1 MIVSESVSNH
11 PSVVRVRDRLRELS
25 VSGEITILEDSAR
38 SAREAA
44 DALGVD
50 VGQIC
55 SSLIFSVAG
64 KPVLILTS
72 GRHRVDTDLVAKRL
86 GVPSLD
92 RADADVVRSATG
104 FAIGGVAPI
113 AHVTAIDTYIDSALG
128 EHSVIWA
135 AAGHPHA
142 VFPTSFTELVAITGG
157 KVIEV
162 AEQ

>member
-1 MIVSESVSNH
+1 MSESVSNH
-11 PSVVRVRDRLRELS
+11 PSVVRVRDRLRELA

-44 DALGVD
+44 DALGVE

-72 GRHRVDTDLVAKRL
+72 GRHRVNTDLVANRL

-113 AHVTAIDTYIDSALG
+113 AHATAIDTYIDSALG

-142 VFPTSFTELVAITGG
+142 VFPTSFTELVAITCGT
-157 KVIEV
+157 VIEV

>member
-1 MIVSESVSNH
+1 M
-11 PSVVRVRDRLRELS
+11 RVRDRLRELA

-72 GRHRVDTDLVAKRL
+72 GRHRVNTDLVANRL

-113 AHVTAIDTYIDSALG
+113 AHATAIDTYIDSALG

-142 VFPTSFTELVAITGG
+142 VFPTSFTELVAITCGT
-157 KVIEV
+157 VIEV

>member
-11 PSVVRVRDRLRELS
+11 PSVVRVRDRLRELA

-113 AHVTAIDTYIDSALG
+113 AHATAIDTYIDSALG

>member
-1 MIVSESVSNH
+1 M
-11 PSVVRVRDRLRELS
+11 
-25 VSGEITILEDSAR
+25 SGEITILEDSAR

-44 DALGVD
+44 DALGVE

-72 GRHRVDTDLVAKRL
+72 GRHRVNTDLVANRL

-113 AHVTAIDTYIDSALG
+113 AHATAIDTYIDSALG

-157 KVIEV
+157 TVIEV

>member
-1 MIVSESVSNH
+1 MGESVANH
-11 PSVVRVRDRLRELS
+11 PSVVRVRARLRELA
-25 VSGEITILEDSAR
+25 VNGEITILEDSAR

-113 AHVTAIDTYIDSALG
+113 AHATAIDTYIDSALG

-157 KVIEV
+157 TVIEV

>member
-1 MIVSESVSNH
+1 MSESVANH
-11 PSVVRVRDRLRELS
+11 PSVVRVRARLEELA
-25 VSGEITILEDSAR
+25 VSGKITILQESAR

-44 DALGVD
+44 DALGVE

-55 SSLIFSVAG
+55 SSLLFSVAG
-64 KPVLILTS
+64 RPLLILTS
-72 GRHRVDTDLVAKRL
+72 GRHRVDTALVAKHL

-92 RADADVVRSATG
+92 RADADLVRSATG

-113 AHVTAIDTYIDSALG
+113 AHANAIDTYIDSALG
-128 EHSVIWA
+128 EHSIIWA

-142 VFPTSFTELVAITGG
+142 VFPTTFTELVAITGG

>member
-1 MIVSESVSNH
+1 M
-11 PSVVRVRDRLRELS
+11 
-25 VSGEITILEDSAR
+25 SGEITILEDSAR

-64 KPVLILTS
+64 NPVLILTS

-113 AHVTAIDTYIDSALG
+113 AHAAEIDTYIDSALG

-157 KVIEV
+157 TVIEV

>member
-1 MIVSESVSNH
+1 M
-11 PSVVRVRDRLRELS
+11 RVRDRLRELA

-72 GRHRVDTDLVAKRL
+72 GRHRVNTDLVANRL

-113 AHVTAIDTYIDSALG
+113 AHATEIDTYIDSALG

-157 KVIEV
+157 KVIGV
-162 AEQ
+162 AER

>member
-1 MIVSESVSNH
+1 M
-11 PSVVRVRDRLRELS
+11 
-25 VSGEITILEDSAR
+25 SGEITILEDSAR

-55 SSLIFSVAG
+55 SSLIFSVAD

-113 AHVTAIDTYIDSALG
+113 AHATAIDTYIDSALG
-128 EHSVIWA
+128 EHSIIWA

>member
-1 MIVSESVSNH
+1 M
-11 PSVVRVRDRLRELS
+11 RVRDRLRELA

-44 DALGVD
+44 DALGVE

-72 GRHRVDTDLVAKRL
+72 GRHRVNTDLVANRL

-113 AHVTAIDTYIDSALG
+113 AHATAIDTYMDSALG

-142 VFPTSFTELVAITGG
+142 VFPTSFTELVAITCGT
-157 KVIEV
+157 VIEV

>member
-72 GRHRVDTDLVAKRL
+72 GRHRVNTDLVANRL

-113 AHVTAIDTYIDSALG
+113 AHATAIDTDIDSALG

-142 VFPTSFTELVAITGG
+142 VFPTSFTELVAITCGT
-157 KVIEV
+157 VIEV

>member
-1 MIVSESVSNH
+1 M
-11 PSVVRVRDRLRELS
+11 RVRDRLRELA

-44 DALGVD
+44 DALGVE

-72 GRHRVDTDLVAKRL
+72 GRHRVNTDLVANRL

-113 AHVTAIDTYIDSALG
+113 AHATAIDTYIDSALG

-142 VFPTSFTELVAITGG
+142 VFPTSFTELVAITCGT
-157 KVIEV
+157 VIEV

>member
-11 PSVVRVRDRLRELS
+11 PSVVRVRDRLRELA

-44 DALGVD
+44 DALGVE

-72 GRHRVDTDLVAKRL
+72 GRHRVNTDLVAKQL

-92 RADADVVRSATG
+92 RADAHAVRSATG

-113 AHVTAIDTYIDSALG
+113 AHATAIDTYIDSALG

-157 KVIEV
+157 TVIEV

>member
-1 MIVSESVSNH
+1 M
-11 PSVVRVRDRLRELS
+11 
-25 VSGEITILEDSAR
+25 SGEITILEDSAR

-55 SSLIFSVAG
+55 SSLIFSVVG
-64 KPVLILTS
+64 NPVLILTS

-113 AHVTAIDTYIDSALG
+113 AHATEIDTYIDSALG

-157 KVIEV
+157 TVIEV

>member
-1 MIVSESVSNH
+1 M
-11 PSVVRVRDRLRELS
+11 
-25 VSGEITILEDSAR
+25 SGEITILEDSAR

-44 DALGVD
+44 DALGVE

-72 GRHRVDTDLVAKRL
+72 GRHRVNTDLVANRL

-113 AHVTAIDTYIDSALG
+113 AHATAIDTYIDSALG

-142 VFPTSFTELVAITGG
+142 VFPTSFTELVAITCGT
-157 KVIEV
+157 VIEV